1 MKILTDSR
9 TPDTNNGIFY
19 IQYALIYEMKNIRFE
34 ETHEIVQIEDQN
46 MAQERV
52 NIDLHCRPK
61 NFMKVV
67 KR

>member
-52 NIDLHCRPK
+52 NIDLH
-61 NFMKVV
+61 
-67 KR
+67 